1 MIENAFLRQ
10 LKLFGV
16 PSGSG
21 EIAEAVR
28 EFLARRLE
36 DGDLSL
42 SEIQLSRDIAERG
55 KCENPDVFLFLAA
68 MFVAQRKG
76 NAFLSEKNGERIFNE
91 FGESGLWEKA
101 RAAAPSLP
109 EEIVVSKEGKGWFFA
124 RNLEAVERVSKLIRT
139 RVKEARSEES
149 PDIEKSAAFIDK
161 TLDEFQKKAVRTATS
176 RSFAVI
182 TGGPGTGKT
191 TIVCAILRA
200 LLRPGDLRPDEIGL
214 VAPTGRAGQRMTE
227 ALRKE
232 LAKAKDENPAV
243 LAAIGSLKG
252 VTIHSLLGGRAPHWK
267 HTKYDR
273 LPHRLVIVDESS
285 MVDLHLMRALLEA
298 LRDDCRLVLLG
309 DSHQLP
315 SVDEG
320 AVLGDLAMKDGEE
333 RDGWAVHLEDS
344 HRFKGKLKDASE
356 AINAGDSDALKGA
369 APALGIETETGSDWT
384 STLRKDT
391 TKNGCFHL
399 VFGKMSTQSCHK
411 ALEQWA
417 VCFGTL
423 GELAKLAKGIAGDPA
438 KGIVPDACL
447 DDGTMTPAAKALFEC
462 LDRARVITVLRNG
475 PFGVAGVNDFFS
487 RKIHGRRKTDNPF
500 DKPGVPVL
508 ITRNSRERELY
519 NGDIGVTVERD
530 GMMYALFPRGEKVV
544 VCPVALLPEHELA
557 YAVTVHKSQGSEFG
571 NVLVVLPEDEK
582 NPLLTRELVYTGI
595 TRAKERAV
603 ILGTEAAL
611 EAALKNKTERDTG
624 IDIASEGGESESPSA

>member
-1 MIENAFLRQ
+1 MKEDVFLRQ

-16 PSGSG
+16 PSGSD
-21 EIAEAVR
+21 ENTEAVR
-28 EFLARRLE
+28 VFLAKRLE
-36 DGDLSL
+36 NGDLSL

-55 KCENPDVFLFLAA
+55 KCEDAAVHLFLAA

-76 NAFLSEKNGERIFNE
+76 DAFLSEKNGERIFNE

-101 RAAAPSLP
+101 RAAAPGLP
-109 EEIVVSKEGKGWFFA
+109 EEIVVLEKGKGWFFA
-124 RNLEAVERVSKLIRT
+124 RNLEAVKCVSALIRERVKKSLP
-139 RVKEARSEES
+139 EEC
-149 PDIEKSAAFIDK
+149 PDVEKSIAFTDK
-161 TLDEFQKKAVRTATS
+161 TLDEFQKNAVLTATS
-176 RSFAVI
+176 RHFAVI

-200 LLRPGDLRPDEIGL
+200 LLRPGNLRPDEIGL

-232 LAKAKDENPAV
+232 LANAKDEDPAV
-243 LAAIGSLKG
+243 LASIGSLKG

-267 HTKYDR
+267 HTKYDQ
-273 LPHRLVIVDESS
+273 LPHRLVVVDESS

-320 AVLGDLAMKDGEE
+320 AVLGDLATKDGE

-344 HRFKGKLKDASE
+344 HRFKGGLKKASE

-369 APALGIETETGSDWT
+369 APALGIETESDWT

-391 TKNGCFHL
+391 TKNCCFRL
-399 VFGKMSTQSCHK
+399 VFGKMSAQSCHK

-417 VCFGTL
+417 MCFGTL
-423 GELAKLAKGIAGDPA
+423 GELATRAKGIAGDPA
-438 KGIVPDACL
+438 KGIAPDACL

-462 LDRARVITVLRNG
+462 LDRSRVITVLRNG

-487 RKIHGRRKTDNPF
+487 RKIHGRRKTDNLF

-508 ITRNSRERELY
+508 ITRNSKERELY
-519 NGDIGVTVERD
+519 NGDIGATVLHD

-544 VCPVALLPEHELA
+544 ACPVALLPEHEPA
-557 YAVTVHKSQGSEFG
+557 YAVTVHKAQGSEFG
-571 NVLVVLPEDEK
+571 NVLVVLPDDEG
-582 NPLLTRELVYTGI
+582 NPLLSREMVYTGI

-611 EAALKNKTERDTG
+611 EAALGNKTDRDTG
-624 IDIASEGGESESPSA
+624 IEI

>member
-1 MIENAFLRQ
+1 MKEDVFLRQ

-16 PSGSG
+16 PSGSD
-21 EIAEAVR
+21 ENTEAVR
-28 EFLARRLE
+28 VFLAKRLE
-36 DGDLSL
+36 NGDLSL

-55 KCENPDVFLFLAA
+55 KCEDAAVHLFLAA

-76 NAFLSEKNGERIFNE
+76 DAFLSEKNGERIFNE

-101 RAAAPSLP
+101 RAAAPGLP
-109 EEIVVSKEGKGWFFA
+109 EEIVVLEKGKGWFFA
-124 RNLEAVERVSKLIRT
+124 RNLEAVKCVSALIRERVKKSLP
-139 RVKEARSEES
+139 EEC
-149 PDIEKSAAFIDK
+149 PDVEKSIAFTDK
-161 TLDEFQKKAVRTATS
+161 TLDEFQKNAVLTATS
-176 RSFAVI
+176 RHFAVI

-200 LLRPGDLRPDEIGL
+200 LLRPGNLRPDEIGL

-232 LAKAKDENPAV
+232 IAKAKDEDPAV
-243 LAAIGSLKG
+243 LASIGSLKG

-267 HTKYDR
+267 HTKYDQ
-273 LPHRLVIVDESS
+273 LPHRLVVVDESS

-320 AVLGDLAMKDGEE
+320 AVLGDLATKDGE

-344 HRFKGKLKDASE
+344 HRFKGGLKKASE

-369 APALGIETETGSDWT
+369 APALGIETESDWT

-391 TKNGCFHL
+391 TKNCCFRL
-399 VFGKMSTQSCHK
+399 VFGKMSAQSGHK

-417 VCFGTL
+417 MCFGTL
-423 GELAKLAKGIAGDPA
+423 GELATRAKGIAGDPA
-438 KGIVPDACL
+438 KGIAPDACL

-462 LDRARVITVLRNG
+462 LDRSRVITVLRNG
-475 PFGVAGVNDFFS
+475 PIGVAGVNGFFS

-519 NGDIGVTVERD
+519 NGDIGVTAERD

-611 EAALKNKTERDTG
+611 KAALANKTDRDTG
-624 IDIASEGGESESPSA
+624 IEI

>member
-1 MIENAFLRQ
+1 MKEDVFLRQ

-16 PSGSG
+16 PSGSD
-21 EIAEAVR
+21 ENTEAVR
-28 EFLARRLE
+28 EFLAGRLE

-55 KCENPDVFLFLAA
+55 KCENPAVFLFLAA

-76 NAFLSEKNGERIFNE
+76 NAFLSAENGERIFNE

-101 RAAAPSLP
+101 RAAAPGLP
-109 EEIVVSKEGKGWFFA
+109 EEIVVLEKGKGWFFA
-124 RNLEAVERVSKLIRT
+124 RNLEAVKCVSALIRERVKKSLP
-139 RVKEARSEES
+139 EEC
-149 PDIEKSAAFIDK
+149 PDVEKSIAFTDK
-161 TLDEFQKKAVRTATS
+161 TLDEFQKNAVLTATS
-176 RSFAVI
+176 RHFAVI

-200 LLRPGDLRPDEIGL
+200 LLRPGNLRPDEIGL

-232 LAKAKDENPAV
+232 LANAKDEEPAV
-243 LAAIGSLKG
+243 LASIGSLKG

-267 HTKYDR
+267 HTKYDQ
-273 LPHRLVIVDESS
+273 LPHRLVVVDESS

-320 AVLGDLAMKDGEE
+320 AVLGDLATKDGE

-344 HRFKGKLKDASE
+344 HRFKGGLKKASE

-369 APALGIETETGSDWT
+369 APALGIETESDWT

-391 TKNGCFHL
+391 TKNCCFRL
-399 VFGKMSTQSCHK
+399 VFGKMSAQSCHK

-417 VCFGTL
+417 MCFGTL
-423 GELAKLAKGIAGDPA
+423 GELATRAKGIAGDPA
-438 KGIVPDACL
+438 KGIAPDACL

-462 LDRARVITVLRNG
+462 LDRSRVITVLRNG
-475 PFGVAGVNDFFS
+475 PIGVAGVNGFFS

-508 ITRNSRERELY
+508 ITRNSKERELY

-544 VCPVALLPEHELA
+544 ACPVALLPEHELA

-571 NVLVVLPEDEK
+571 NVLVVLPDDEK

-611 EAALKNKTERDTG
+611 EAALAKKTERDTG
-624 IDIASEGGESESPSA
+624 IEI

>member
-55 KCENPDVFLFLAA
+55 KCEDAAVHLFLAA
-68 MFVAQRKG
+68 MFVAQRRG
-76 NAFLSEKNGERIFNE
+76 NAFLSEKNGARIFDE
-91 FGESGLWEKA
+91 FGALELWEKA
-101 RAAAPSLP
+101 RAAARNLP
-109 EEIVVSKEGKGWFFA
+109 GEIVVQTENGWFFA
-124 RNLEAVERVSKLIRT
+124 RNLEAVERVSELIQA
-139 RVKEARSEES
+139 RVKEAHREAA

-315 SVDEG
+315 SVDAG
-320 AVLGDLAMKDGEE
+320 AVLGDLATKDGE

-356 AINAGDSDALKGA
+356 AINAGDSDALKDA
-369 APALGIETETGSDWT
+369 APALGIEAETGSDWT
-384 STLRKDT
+384 SALRKDA
-391 TKNGCFHL
+391 TKNGCFRL
-399 VFGKMSTQSCHK
+399 VFGKMSAQSCSK
-411 ALEQWA
+411 ALERWA
-417 VCFGTL
+417 SCFGTL
-423 GELAKLAKGIAGDPA
+423 DELVDSAKEIANDP
-438 KGIVPDACL
+438 GL

-508 ITRNSRERELY
+508 ITRNSRERELF

-530 GMMYALFPRGEKVV
+530 GMMYALFPRGKKVV

-611 EAALKNKTERDTG
+611 EAALKNKTERDTS
-624 IDIASEGGESESPSA
+624 IDIANEDGESETP